1 MSDSPTLLPA
11 GLDVVPGARLVA
23 GAGQA
28 EMHIDLRSAAFGNI
42 EVHTTVHESQ
52 VGLAVG
58 SDRGDLHT
66 FLSAEVPGL
75 QAAFRQQDLRFDQ
88 IHFLGPGGTASGL
101 SAGADAHSGF
111 QRPGHLPPSA
121 NAGSASVERN
131 ANDPEI
137 AVGLGPGLN
146 VHA

>member
-1 MSDSPTLLPA
+1 
-11 GLDVVPGARLVA
+11 
-23 GAGQA
+23 
-28 EMHIDLRSAAFGNI
+28 MHIDLRSAAFGNI

-52 VGLAVG
+52 IGVAVG

-88 IHFLGPGGTASGL
+88 IHFLGQNGGTASGL
-101 SAGADAHSGF
+101 SAGADSHSGF
-111 QRPGHLPPSA
+111 QRPGPLPPSA
-121 NAGSASVERN
+121 NAGAASAERN
-131 ANDPEI
+131 STDSEI